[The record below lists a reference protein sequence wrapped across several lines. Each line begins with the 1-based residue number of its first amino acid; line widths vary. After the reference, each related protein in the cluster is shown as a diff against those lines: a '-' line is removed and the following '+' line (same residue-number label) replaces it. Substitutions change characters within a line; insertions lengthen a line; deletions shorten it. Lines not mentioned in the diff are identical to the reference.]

1 MPRLHVNIDHVAT
14 LRQARRERFPDPV
27 DWALRAER
35 AGASGITAHLRKDR
49 RHIQDAD
56 VRELRKRIATRLNLE
71 MSLDAEMS
79 GLALRSGA
87 DAVCIVPENRAE
99 VTTEGGLDA
108 VSERKRLAA
117 IVPKLTHKG
126 AEVSLFVAPD
136 RDQIQAASDAGAAFV
151 ELHTGTYARAKGAG
165 RRRELE
171 RLRAAAIFAHE
182 LGLRVNAGH
191 GLDYDNVEPI
201 AALPWVEE
209 LNIGFAIVARSV
221 FTGVDEAVRTMAH
234 LVTSTRA
241 TVPQTRA
248 RRAVLLPEKSVRLP
262 RKRALNER
270 AAANK
275 KSAASKKPT
284 ASRKPRQSHKPTRRK
299 AS

>member
-35 AGASGITAHLRKDR
+35 AGAEGITAHLRKDR

-79 GLALRSGA
+79 ALALRSGA
-87 DAVCIVPENRAE
+87 DAFCIVPENRAE

-117 IVPKLTHKG
+117 IVPKLARRG
-126 AEVSLFVAPD
+126 AEVSLFVGPD
-136 RDQIQAASDAGAAFV
+136 REQIQAASSSGAAFV
-151 ELHTGTYARAKGAG
+151 ELHTDTYARATGAA

-191 GLDYDNVEPI
+191 GLDYENVEPI

-221 FTGVDEAVRTMAH
+221 FTGVDEAVRTMAR

-241 TVPQTRA
+241 TTPRTRA
-248 RRAVLLPEKSVRLP
+248 RRSVLLTEKSARLP
-262 RKRALNER
+262 RER
-270 AAANK
+270 ISNGRTVSSK
-275 KSAASKKPT
+275 KST
-284 ASRKPRQSHKPTRRK
+284 RSHKPTRRK